1 MKAIPLNWKGPLT
14 WVVIAACLVIVLYGI
29 DKKVPPQHLP
39 WKPLETHRP
48 LGAATKIQLMRLSL
62 SSSETCMTLARETEG
77 FQSIPAEPKAGPLK
91 TEGGDICGWEI
102 ARLVYGQDETILAPG
117 EANMQCPLSIA
128 TYLWAREIDKIAK
141 ERYGE
146 GVARIHHM
154 GTYSCRRQNGNNSGK
169 WSEHAY
175 ANAWDI
181 AGFELENGH
190 LVTVLKHWDTVDQ
203 DAAFLR
209 DIRKAAC
216 KIFNVTLSPDF
227 NAAHRDHF
235 HVDMGP
241 AKSCK

>member
-1 MKAIPLNWKGPLT
+1 MKAMPLSWKGPIIWALFCASLLL
-14 WVVIAACLVIVLYGI
+14 ILHGI
-29 DKKVPPQHLP
+29 DKTVPPQHLP
-39 WKPLETHRP
+39 WKPLETSSP

-62 SSSETCMTLARETEG
+62 SSSETCMMLARDTEE
-77 FQSIPAEPKAGPLK
+77 FQSIPALPKEEPS
-91 TEGGDICGWEI
+91 TMVGGNICGWKI
-102 ARLVYGQDETILAPG
+102 ARLVYGQDKIVLSPG

-128 TYLWAREIDKIAK
+128 TYLWTREIDKIAK

-146 GVARIHHM
+146 GLAKIHHM

-190 LVTVLKHWDTVDQ
+190 LVTVLKHWDTVDK

-209 DIRKAAC
+209 DIRSAAC

-241 AKSCK
+241 AKSCR